1 MITYFLR
8 IKQIQYQCYSTNDT
22 IFRPMENYNIF
33 IEFEGLN
40 YVILHWC
47 GVKS

>member
-1 MITYFLR
+1 MMTYFLR
-8 IKQIQYQCYSTNDT
+8 IKQIRYQY
-22 IFRPMENYNIF
+22 FRPMENHNIF